1 MPLPRAPGA
10 VVMPMA
16 PSAAAPPVPQSLAQ
30 ALPDT
35 DDGWDDMLD
44 ALEADAPSSPR

>member
-1 MPLPRAPGA
+1 VP
-10 VVMPMA
+10 
-16 PSAAAPPVPQSLAQ
+16 AAAPTLAQ

-44 ALEADAPSSPR
+44 ALEADAPGPR

>member
-1 MPLPRAPGA
+1 MPGA
-10 VVMPMA
+10 PIASA
-16 PSAAAPPVPQSLAQ
+16 PPPAAPPVPVAADLAQ

-44 ALEADAPSSPR
+44 ALEADGPSSPV